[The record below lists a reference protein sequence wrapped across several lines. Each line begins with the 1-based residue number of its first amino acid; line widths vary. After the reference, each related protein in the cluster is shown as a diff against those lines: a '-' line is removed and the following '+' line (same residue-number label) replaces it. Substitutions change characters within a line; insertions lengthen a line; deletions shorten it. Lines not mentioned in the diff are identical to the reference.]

1 MAEGSDRKP
10 TESGS
15 TSSGPSSSESTG
27 STSSGPSSSGSGS
40 SGSGSSGSTSSG
52 SGSSGSGSS
61 GSTSVT
67 SSSSGWER
75 WSILLP
81 ALTFLVGAALGAGV
95 MGAADSGSE
104 EAVKPEM
111 PAAQAPSP
119 VPTPSPS
126 ALTVTVPGACV
137 EAAEKAER
145 AYDVVEEGLNA
156 LRTTDA
162 RKLADLVDTLQDEEP
177 QVRALVDQCRDAA
190 ANGIVTPD
198 LSPEANPPAAEPA
211 PGPPTPAS

>member
-1 MAEGSDRKP
+1 MSEGSDRKP
-10 TESGS
+10 TD
-15 TSSGPSSSESTG
+15 
-27 STSSGPSSSGSGS
+27 SGS
-40 SGSGSSGSTSSG
+40 SGSGSTSSG
-52 SGSSGSGSS
+52 STGSGS
-61 GSTSVT
+61 TTVT

-81 ALTFLVGAALGAGV
+81 AVTFLVGAALGAGI
-95 MGAADSGSE
+95 MGAADSGSDD
-104 EAVKPEM
+104 AVKPET
-111 PAAQAPSP
+111 PAAQAPTP

-145 AYDVVEEGLNA
+145 AYDVVEEGLTA

-177 QVRALVDQCRDAA
+177 QVRALVDQCREAA

-198 LSPEANPPAAEPA
+198 LSPGGSPPAAAPA
-211 PGPPTPAS
+211 PAPTPAS